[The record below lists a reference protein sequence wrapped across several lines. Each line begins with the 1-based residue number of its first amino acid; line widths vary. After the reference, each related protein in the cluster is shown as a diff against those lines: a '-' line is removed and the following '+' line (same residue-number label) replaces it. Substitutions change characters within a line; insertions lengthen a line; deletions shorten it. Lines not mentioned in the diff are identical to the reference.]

1 MISAKGSSEPEK
13 HCSLSLRWCWV
24 LVLVGLQGCLAV
36 GPDYTRPEVEAPQ
49 AWRAPMKDGLS
60 TTATQPEALA
70 QWWRTLND
78 PLLSDLMTQVVEGN
92 LDLKSAGARVREA
105 RARRGVAR
113 AGFWPSLDAN
123 GSYSKI
129 RTTENQTLDAIN
141 EQIPGLDLEQD
152 RDSEL
157 YSAGFDAAWE
167 IDLFGG
173 VRRSVEAA
181 TADIEA
187 SQAEFSGVL
196 VSLLA
201 ETALNYVDLRTLQQ
215 RIEVAGINAKAQQET
230 YDLTISRYKAGLTD
244 EYAVKSAQSVLSG
257 TRAQIPALNAAL
269 DATMNRL
276 AVLCGK
282 TPGAL
287 HQRLAAKTP
296 IPVPPATV
304 AVAVP
309 AEALRNRPDVWRAER
324 LLAAQ
329 TARIGVAKS
338 DLYPKLSLFG
348 TLGYESQTTDH
359 FFDNANL
366 AYRYGPRLSWGI
378 FRGGAVFQNIEV
390 QSARQEQALQQ
401 YKATVLSALEEAEDA
416 LAAYVWEQMRRDELI
431 TAYESASLAFRL
443 ARNQY
448 QAGLVDF
455 SSVLIAQQA
464 MLNYQDQLAVSDG
477 AVTTNL
483 VRLYKALGGGWS
495 VAADMGGS
503 PGKPSAERK

>member
-1 MISAKGSSEPEK
+1 MV
-13 HCSLSLRWCWV
+13 LSLRWLWL
-24 LVLVGLQGCLAV
+24 LVLLGLQGCWAV
-36 GPDYTRPEVEAPQ
+36 GPDYTRPEEAPPE
-49 AWRAPMKDGLS
+49 AWHSPMKDGLR
-60 TTATQPEALA
+60 ATPATPDALA

-78 PLLSDLMTQVVEGN
+78 PMLTELMVEVVDGN
-92 LDLKSAGARVREA
+92 LDLKTAGARVREA
-105 RARRGVAR
+105 RARRGISKA
-113 AGFWPSLDAN
+113 AYLPALDAN
-123 GSYSKI
+123 GTYQKVY
-129 RTTENQTLDAIN
+129 TTENDTLNEIS

-152 RDSEL
+152 RDTEL
-157 YSAGFDAAWE
+157 YTAGFDALWE

-181 TADIEA
+181 TADLEA
-187 SQAEFSGVL
+187 SQAEFNGVL

-201 ETALNYVDLRTLQQ
+201 ETALNYVEMRTLQQ
-215 RIEVAGINAKAQQET
+215 RIEVAQVNVKAQQET
-230 YDLTISRYKAGLTD
+230 YELTTSRYKAGLID
-244 EYAVKSAQSVLSG
+244 EYAVKTAQSLLSG
-257 TRAQIPALNAAL
+257 TRAQIPALSAVIDAA
-269 DATMNRL
+269 MNRL
-276 AVLCGK
+276 AVLCGQ
-282 TPGAL
+282 TPGSL
-287 HQRLAAKTP
+287 HDRLAPKAP
-296 IPVPPATV
+296 IPIPPATV
-304 AVAVP
+304 AVGVP
-309 AEALRNRPDVWRAER
+309 AETLRKRPDVWRAER

-348 TLGYESQTTDH
+348 NLGYESQSTDH

-390 QSARQEQALQQ
+390 QSAREEQALHQ
-401 YKATVLSALEEAEDA
+401 YKATVLGALEEAEDA
-416 LAAYVWEQMRRDELI
+416 LAAYVWEQMRREELI
-431 TAYESASLAFRL
+431 VAYDSAALAFKL

-464 MLNYQDQLAVSDG
+464 MLNYQDQLAQSDG

-495 VAADMGGS
+495 VAANMDGT
-503 PGKPSAERK
+503 PGKPSAER